1 MRIIALIIATLFIG
15 FTLPAFAE
23 HGESCQKQAKEKGL
37 KGAEHKAFVKEC
49 KAARKAEHAKKHE
62 GKEMHEGKEKMHEG
76 KEKMH
81 EKEDEGKGKGKDDAA
96 AKPAEPKK

>member
-1 MRIIALIIATLFIG
+1 MRIIALIVAALLFG

-23 HGESCQKQAKEKGL
+23 HGENCQKQAKEKGL
-37 KGAEHKAFVKEC
+37 KGAEHKAFMKEC

-62 GKEMHEGKEKMHEG
+62 GKEKMHEG

-81 EKEDEGKGKGKDDAA
+81 DDKEKMHDKEGDAA